1 MSVMEVKIT
10 LRVNFDTE
18 GKAEREKITLDAC
31 RDAAQVLLAT
41 TSMIA
46 GKRKPR
52 IMLECGDMISEVKNV
67 ELFEGAD
74 ASAGGLDPSDG

>member
-18 GKAEREKITLDAC
+18 GRAERESITLEAC
-31 RDAAQVLLAT
+31 KDAAQTLLAT
-41 TSMIA
+41 TAMIS

-52 IMLECGDMISEVKNV
+52 VMLECGDMISEVKGV
-67 ELFEGAD
+67 ELFEGAN
-74 ASAGGLDPSDG
+74 ASAGVADDND

>member
-10 LRVNFDTE
+10 LRVNFDTD
-18 GKAEREKITLDAC
+18 GKAEREQITLDAC
-31 RDAAQVLLAT
+31 RDAAQTMLAT
-41 TSMIA
+41 VAMLA

-52 IMLECGDMISEVKNV
+52 VMIECGDMISEVQNV

-74 ASAGGLDPSDG
+74 KSAGG

>member
-31 RDAAQVLLAT
+31 KDAAQVLLAT
-41 TSMIA
+41 TSMLA

-52 IMLECGDMISEVKNV
+52 IMIECGDMISEVKNV
-67 ELFEGAD
+67 ELFDGAD
-74 ASAGGLDPSDG
+74 VSAGVVSE

>member
-18 GKAEREKITLDAC
+18 GKAEREKITLEAC
-31 RDAAQVLLAT
+31 KDAAQVLLTT
-41 TSMIA
+41 TSLIA

-52 IMLECGDMISEVKNV
+52 IMIECGDMISEVRNV

-74 ASAGGLDPSDG
+74 ASAGVSSDEG

>member
-31 RDAAQVLLAT
+31 KDAAQVLLAT
-41 TSMIA
+41 TSMLA

-52 IMLECGDMISEVKNV
+52 IMIECGDMISEVKNV
-67 ELFEGAD
+67 ELFDGAD
-74 ASAGGLDPSDG
+74 VSAGVVSD